1 MNSRSALALAALGAM
16 AGWASGCSAGHA
28 PHRAGSASSHAASS
42 HHAAA
47 ESAAPGHHRGG
58 AGAPGAHDA
67 PDTHDAYAAE
77 EEGAPERPGL
87 GTRFGEEVH
96 SRVVEAPFVR
106 AAAEPFAAVAL
117 HYNDAEGVAAQAEHR
132 GARLIPIT
140 ASTPHGG
147 ISIALTDEHGEILP
161 GFGADGRTYVVGR
174 AGERYVL
181 RISNHTDGRYEVVAS
196 VDGLDVIDGRPAGYG
211 KRGYVIA
218 PHRTIVIDGFRTSED
233 TVAAF
238 RFASVRDSYAARTG
252 ADRNV
257 GVIGLAFFAER
268 GSAWTSDELARRES
282 ADPFPARYALPPP

>member
-28 PHRAGSASSHAASS
+28 PHRAGSASSHAAAS

-47 ESAAPGHHRGG
+47 ESTATGHHR
-58 AGAPGAHDA
+58 AGAEAAG
-67 PDTHDAYAAE
+67 DAYGAE
-77 EEGAPERPGL
+77 AEAAPERPGL
-87 GTRFGEEVH
+87 GTRFGESVH

-106 AAAEPFAAVAL
+106 AGAEPFAAVAL
-117 HYNDAEGVAAQAEHR
+117 HYNDEEGVAAQAEHR
-132 GARLIPIT
+132 GAQLIPIT

-147 ISIALTDEHGEILP
+147 ISIALTDEHGAILP
-161 GFGADGRTYVVGR
+161 GFSAAGRTYVIGS
-174 AGERYVL
+174 AGERYNL
-181 RISNHTDGRYEVVAS
+181 RISNHTEGRYEVVAS

-211 KRGYVIA
+211 KRGYIVA
-218 PHRTIVIDGFRTSED
+218 PHRTIVIDGFRTSEE

-252 ADRNV
+252 DDRNV